1 MILLNKT
8 YKQVQDN
15 KVKLV
20 FRSVPRRAERLDKT
34 DLIILTDVFA
44 SQGVIE
50 KIQRAEIKFMTAK
63 DMLKLALKN

>member
-20 FRSVPRRAERLDKT
+20 FRSVARRTERLDKT
-34 DLIILTDVFA
+34 DLIILTDVLHRK
-44 SQGVIE
+44 G
-50 KIQRAEIKFMTAK
+50 
-63 DMLKLALKN
+63 L

>member
-20 FRSVPRRAERLDKT
+20 YPIQID
-34 DLIILTDVFA
+34 
-44 SQGVIE
+44 E
-50 KIQRAEIKFMTAK
+50 KIHDVYIAVDENMKICCVQIGQMPF
-63 DMLKLALKN
+63 